1 MKKREYTIRERDRQ
15 KGREVILIKDV
26 LNPQASWIHF
36 TATSNDS
43 TIHGEL
49 GEKPSCW
56 RWR

>member
-36 TATSNDS
+36 IATSNDVI
-43 TIHGEL
+43 T
-49 GEKPSCW
+49 PSW
-56 RWR
+56 L